1 MGVAGCELR
10 QGEEDDGEGEEG
22 TCGEDGG
29 DGGLASPETTTRAHC
44 QDDDN
49 SSALLVCLRFEA
61 SEVVHFAME

>member
-22 TCGEDGG
+22 TCGEGG
-29 DGGLASPETTTRAHC
+29 GGGLASPETTTRAHC
-44 QDDDN
+44 QDDN